1 MIKKLAPSLIL
12 LFLLSSLIFFM
23 YEVNYISRDANILGG
38 SLFLL
43 QLPFSTIIKILLLFL
58 ILMTLTRLIIEKYRI
73 QLEHIE
79 DDKFFIYIVGFSL
92 IFKLLLFDFNNDG
105 IAIKNDLYRIFER
118 GEFNQYKTYMYLA
131 FLFNFFGD
139 NLGVYLTYA
148 NSILSSMMIGI
159 FFLLIRRMNLPLPVI
174 LFSMIL
180 ILSYIPLH
188 ANDMLLRVDVLFA
201 FLFTLFIYL
210 LIRCRDSYTIS
221 KLLSANI
228 LAVILCFTRESIVYF
243 LPIFILIL
251 ATSNEKK
258 LLSSIT
264 LSITILIASS
274 IISHTNKSNYGM
286 SSIVK
291 DHHLILK
298 MQYYGYLNQNIMN
311 SYVADLSVE
320 GKTLLNDIK
329 ESYDLNILPH
339 KREPFDSSKF
349 GILNNFAPD
358 TPTRYVAYGG
368 FILLKKMGL
377 GGLIRPDVQN
387 VLNKNA
393 MTKYRG
399 NLEKVKNSLV
409 LSLDKAPNH
418 ILAEKIEL
426 YFADVTNVLI
436 NIDDKN
442 LSIYVSSLLSD
453 MYLRDDNGIEKNTS
467 ASCKV
472 KNLKYNNNLY
482 EKNCVVEKIQQISH
496 NFLLTRSDNWSYKR
510 ASIPFVW
517 KFDERE
523 KYQPHPNLNKTTEI
537 ILAIPS
543 LYITQSI
550 VTLFSMSGYVP
561 IPSSIAN
568 IGQVYTRDIFPD
580 FFLYKF
586 QSIFQ
591 FLMNFWYVICLL
603 MLIKISI
610 KKSLRKNIK
619 NEIIVLIL
627 PLYYGIFIV
636 FASPFEFNRLLIP
649 MAPYIFISFSILV
662 FIISDVL
669 YQPTKKFLDKLGKLT

>member
-1 MIKKLAPSLIL
+1 
-12 LFLLSSLIFFM
+12 M
-23 YEVNYISRDANILGG
+23 YEINYISRDYNILGG

-43 QLPFSTIIKILLLFL
+43 QLPFSAVMKILVLFL
-58 ILMTLTRLIIEKYRI
+58 ILMTLMRFIIEKYRI
-73 QLEHIE
+73 QLGHIE
-79 DDKFFIYIVGFSL
+79 DYRFFIYIVGLSL
-92 IFKLLLFDFNNDG
+92 ILKLLLFDFHNDNLS
-105 IAIKNDLYRIFER
+105 IKNDLYRIFER

-131 FLFNFFGD
+131 FLFNSFGD
-139 NLGVYLTYA
+139 NLGVYLTYF
-148 NSILSSMMIGI
+148 NSILSSITIGI
-159 FFLLIRRMNLPLPVI
+159 FYLLVRRMNLPLSVV
-174 LFSMIL
+174 LLSMIL

-188 ANDMLLRVDVLFA
+188 ANDMLLRVDVLFV
-201 FLFTLFIYL
+201 FLFALFIYL
-210 LIRCRDSYTIS
+210 LLKCRDSYTTTN
-221 KLLSANI
+221 LSLVNM
-228 LAVILCFTRESIVYF
+228 LAVILCLTRESIVYF

-258 LLSSIT
+258 FLSSIT
-264 LSITILIASS
+264 LSITILISSS
-274 IISHTNKSNYGM
+274 IISHSNKSYYGM

-311 SYVADLSVE
+311 SYVEDLSVE
-320 GKTLLNDIK
+320 GKMLLNDIK
-329 ESYDLNILPH
+329 ASYDLNILPH

-349 GILNNFAPD
+349 GNLNNFAPD
-358 TPTRYVAYGG
+358 TPTRYAAYGG

-377 GGLIRPDVQN
+377 GYLIRPDVQN

-393 MTKYRG
+393 ITKYRG
-399 NLEKVKNSLV
+399 DLEKVKNSLV

-418 ILAEKIEL
+418 ISAEKIEL
-426 YFADVTNVLI
+426 YFEDVTNVLI
-436 NIDDKN
+436 DTDDKN
-442 LSIYVSSLLSD
+442 LSIYLSSLLSD
-453 MYLRDDNGIEKNTS
+453 MYLRNDNDIEKSTS
-467 ASCKV
+467 VSCKA
-472 KNLKYNNNLY
+472 KNSKYNNNLY

-496 NFLLTRSDNWSYKR
+496 NFLLAKSDNWSYKR

-517 KFDERE
+517 KFNERE
-523 KYQPHPNLNKTTEI
+523 KYLPHPNLNKTTEI
-537 ILAIPS
+537 ILAIPT

-568 IGQVYTRDIFPD
+568 IGQVYTRDVFPD

-610 KKSLRKNIK
+610 KKSFRKNIK

-627 PLYYGIFIV
+627 PLYYGVFIA

-649 MAPYIFISFSILV
+649 MTPYIFISFSILMY
-662 FIISDVL
+662 IISDVL
-669 YQPTKKFLDKLGKLT
+669 YQPIKKFLDKLGKLT

>member
-1 MIKKLAPSLIL
+1 MIKKLVPSLTL
-12 LFLLSSLIFFM
+12 LLLLSSLFFLM
-23 YEVNYISRDANILGG
+23 YEINYISRDANILGG

-43 QLPFSTIIKILLLFL
+43 QLPFFTIIKMLLLFL
-58 ILMTLTRLIIEKYRI
+58 ILMTLTRFIIEKYRI
-73 QLEHIE
+73 ELEHIE
-79 DDKFFIYIVGFSL
+79 DYRFFIYIVGFSL
-92 IFKLLLFDFNNDG
+92 TFKLLLFDFNNDG
-105 IAIKNDLYRIFER
+105 IAIKNDLYRVFER
-118 GEFNQYKTYMYLA
+118 GEFNQYKTYMYVV

-159 FFLLIRRMNLPLPVI
+159 FFLLIRTMNLPLPVV
-174 LFSMIL
+174 LLSMIL

-201 FLFTLFIYL
+201 FLFALFIYL
-210 LIRCRDSYTIS
+210 LVKCRDSYTTS
-221 KLLSANI
+221 KLLQVNI
-228 LAVILCFTRESIVYF
+228 LAVILCFTRESIIYF

-258 LLSSIT
+258 ILSSIT
-264 LSITILIASS
+264 LSITILTASS
-274 IISHTNKSNYGM
+274 IISHTNKSNYGI

-329 ESYDLNILPH
+329 ASYDLNILPH

-349 GILNNFAPD
+349 GILNNFTPD

-399 NLEKVKNSLV
+399 DLEKVKNSLV
-409 LSLDKAPNH
+409 LSLDKAPNR

-436 NIDDKN
+436 DIDDKN
-442 LSIYVSSLLSD
+442 LSIYLSSLLSD
-453 MYLRDDNGIEKNTS
+453 MYLRDDNDIEKNTS
-467 ASCKV
+467 VSCKA
-472 KNLKYNNNLY
+472 KNLEYNNNLY

-523 KYQPHPNLNKTTEI
+523 KYLPHPNINKTTEI
-537 ILAIPS
+537 ILAIPT

-568 IGQVYTRDIFPD
+568 IGEVYSRDIFPD
-580 FFLYKF
+580 FLLYKF

-591 FLMNFWYVICLL
+591 FLMNFWYVICFLV
-603 MLIKISI
+603 LIKLSLG
-610 KKSLRKNIK
+610 KSNRNNIK
-619 NEIIVLIL
+619 NEIILLFI
-627 PLYYGIFIV
+627 PLYYGFFIA
-636 FASPFEFNRLLIP
+636 FASPFEFNRLLMPITP
-649 MAPYIFISFSILV
+649 FIFICFSILMHT
-662 FIISDVL
+662 ISDIF
-669 YQPTKKFLDKLGKLT
+669 YQPLNKFSDKLN